1 VPAPAQEAAA
11 GRLAQVGVPIEP
23 RAMWPSGMDRLGVP
37 VRSPGPQPTG
47 QRITEIVL
55 IVLVF
60 FSLTGDPPPNVNE
73 AHYLCRLKH
82 AWNPSWAAGDLF
94 LESKDTQKLFIWMF
108 GWVTRF
114 VSLSATAWIGRFIA
128 WTLLAWSW
136 QRLSWRLI
144 PRRMASVLSAA
155 LFVTFNEQ
163 LHLAG
168 EWVVG
173 GVEAKCFAY
182 AFVLFALCNMLDRR
196 WNRVWL
202 LLGVA
207 TAFHPLVGGWSGVV
221 CMAIWFIN
229 DRRMVSVASMLPG
242 LTCGAIVSLP
252 GILPALMLTWNEP
265 PDIVAE
271 ANRIYVFERLPHHLA
286 PLTLPID
293 EFGRRL
299 AGHTALVAI
308 LATFI
313 VVLYRS
319 FADSGATGSA
329 SAFPQHNQSAQASRS
344 RPETSLH
351 LTSLNRIA
359 QFAFGALALAAI
371 GFAIE
376 IALWTQPSFAA
387 LLLKYYWFRLTDFAL
402 PMAAALYATS
412 LIIAGLNLK
421 RAWAPWALALAI
433 GVASLNIASATYARY
448 VNPLPPAEQK
458 IREPD
463 YWNDACEWAAEN
475 TPADA
480 LFLTPRLNLTFKWR
494 AGRPE
499 VVNRKDLPQDARSII
514 EWNRRIKSIYYAVIE
529 GEEQPLDSL
538 GILGTEQVRTL
549 ALQNDADYVLM
560 DRGQLLSLPIVYR
573 NAEYVIYRI
582 DRDDPRTSGDNR

>member
-1 VPAPAQEAAA
+1 MTSVSPTDNPTAIVPQSA
-11 GRLAQVGVPIEP
+11 GHRVA
-23 RAMWPSGMDRLGVP
+23 
-37 VRSPGPQPTG
+37 
-47 QRITEIVL
+47 EILLV
-55 IVLVF
+55 VLVF

-94 LESKDTQKLFIWMF
+94 LDSQDTQKLFIWTF

-114 VSLSATAWIGRFIA
+114 VSLTATAWIGRFVA
-128 WTLLAWSW
+128 WTMLAWAW
-136 QRLSWRLI
+136 QRLSWRLV
-144 PRRMASVLSAA
+144 PQRLASVLSAA
-155 LFVTFNEQ
+155 LFVAFNEH

-182 AFVLFALCNMLDRR
+182 AFVMFALRDVIDRR
-196 WNRVWL
+196 WNRAWL
-202 LLGVA
+202 LLGIA
-207 TAFHPLVGGWSGVV
+207 TAFHPLVGGWSGLS
-221 CMAIWFIN
+221 CAAIWFLN
-229 DRRMVSVASMLPG
+229 DRRTVTITSMLPG
-242 LTCGAIVSLP
+242 LICGAVISLP

-286 PLTLPID
+286 PLTLPIE
-293 EFGRRL
+293 EFSRRL
-299 AGHTALVAI
+299 IGHSALVLVLTALI
-308 LATFI
+308 LTLHRLTRA
-313 VVLYRS
+313 
-319 FADSGATGSA
+319 GATGFA
-329 SAFPQHNQSAQASRS
+329 SALPQHNQT
-344 RPETSLH
+344 RPATSPPSESSLH
-351 LTSLNRIA
+351 LHSLSRIA
-359 QFAFGALALAAI
+359 QFAFGALFLAAV

-376 IALWTQPSFAA
+376 IALWNHPSFAA

-402 PMAAALYATS
+402 PMAAAFYATS
-412 LIIAGLNLK
+412 LIVSGLALR
-421 RAWAPWALALAI
+421 RAWAPWALAIAI
-433 GVASLNIASATYARY
+433 AACGWNIASATYTRY
-448 VNPLPPAEQK
+448 ENRLPPADQK
-458 IREPD
+458 IREPEL
-463 YWNDACEWAAEN
+463 WNKACEWAAKN

-514 EWNRRIKSIYYAVIE
+514 EWDRRIKHIYYAIIE

-560 DRGQLLSLPIVYR
+560 DRGQLLRLPIAYI
-573 NAEYVIYRI
+573 NKEYVIYRI
-582 DRDDPRTSGDNR
+582 SRDDNRTPGDGR